1 MILHTD
7 VCRVGMEKDLNW
19 FVFLFFAIQA
29 MGGKGK
35 RNSKL
40 GACRGTLRR
49 KEKTD
54 VSFGS
59 Q

>member
-1 MILHTD
+1 
-7 VCRVGMEKDLNW
+7 
-19 FVFLFFAIQA
+19 

-40 GACRGTLRR
+40 GACRGRLRR